1 MLKKTGIFGNTIYL
15 LNSIAAFLLVLFF
28 VLPYIPPKSFPT
40 ISLLTLTISPLLVVN
55 VVFAVYWMLRRKR
68 KALLSI
74 SVLVASFFM
83 FNSFFEF
90 SSKNDAKASENSLNL
105 LSYNVRLFNN
115 YQKFPTKNVSSVI
128 SKLIAEEEP
137 DVIFIQEFYRDSTI
151 HFSEYPYQYIHFR
164 KSKNKNGGVKENAL
178 GHAILSKYP
187 LINTGA
193 FDFEYTYNNTIY
205 ADLVKGKDTIRL
217 YNLHLRSMGVL
228 PSVAYLQEGDKAKLR
243 KRMASSFVE
252 QQDQVEKI
260 LAHKAKTNYP
270 VLLGGDFN
278 NTPFS
283 YIYDQITKDMKDAFV
298 EKGTGI
304 GTTYLFDFYPMRID
318 FIFTSEDFQVL
329 KYASIKETFSDHFP
343 VSATVS
349 WGAITEASEE

>member
-1 MLKKTGIFGNTIYL
+1 MKKIGLFGNTIYL

-40 ISLLTLTISPLLVVN
+40 LSLLTLTISPLLVVN
-55 VVFAVYWMLRRKR
+55 ALFAVYWLLRRKR

-74 SVLVASFFM
+74 IVLVLSFFM
-83 FNSFFEF
+83 FHSFFEF
-90 SSKNDAKASENSLNL
+90 SSESHPNNSEKTLNV

-115 YQKFPTKNVSSVI
+115 YQKFPTKNVPNII
-128 SKLIAEEEP
+128 SELIEDEKP
-137 DVIFIQEFYRDSTI
+137 DVLFIQEFYRDSTI
-151 HFSEYPYQYIHFR
+151 HFSGYPYQYIHFR
-164 KSKNKNGGVKENAL
+164 KNKNKKGELKENAL

-187 LINTGA
+187 LVNTGA
-193 FDFEYTYNNTIY
+193 FDFKNTYNNTIY
-205 ADLVKGKDTIRL
+205 ADVVKGTDTIRL

-243 KRMASSFVE
+243 KRMATSFME

-260 LAHKAKTNYP
+260 LAHKAKTKHP
-270 VLLGGDFN
+270 VLLCGDFN
-278 NTPFS
+278 NTAFS
-283 YIYDQITKDMKDAFV
+283 YIYNQISEDMKDAFV

-318 FIFTSEDFQVL
+318 FIFTSENFEVL
-329 KYASIKETFSDHFP
+329 KYKSIKETFSDHFP
-343 VSATVS
+343 VSATVGWNS
-349 WGAITEASEE
+349 SSEASEE

>member
-1 MLKKTGIFGNTIYL
+1 MLKKTGFFGNTVFL
-15 LNSIAAFLLVLFF
+15 LNSIVAFLLILFIVLQ
-28 VLPYIPPKSFPT
+28 YIPPKSFPT
-40 ISLLTLTISPLLVVN
+40 LSLLTLTISPLLVAN
-55 VVFAVYWMLRRKR
+55 IVFAAYWLVRRKR
-68 KALLSI
+68 KALLSS
-74 SVLVASFFM
+74 SVLVLSFFM

-90 SSKNDAKASENSLNL
+90 SSENNAKASENSLNI

-115 YQKFPTKNVSSVI
+115 YQKFPTKNVSTII
-128 SKLIAEEEP
+128 SKLIAKEEP

-151 HFSEYPYQYIHFR
+151 HFSGYPYQYIHFR
-164 KSKNKNGGVKENAL
+164 KSKNKKGVLKENAL

-193 FDFEYTYNNTIY
+193 FDFKNTYNNTIY
-205 ADLVKGKDTIRL
+205 ADLVKGEDTIRL

-228 PSVAYLQEGDKAKLR
+228 PSVAFLQEGDKDILR
-243 KRMASSFVE
+243 KRMANSFVE

-260 LAHKAKTNYP
+260 LAHKQQSKYP

-278 NTPFS
+278 NTSFS
-283 YIYDQITKDMKDAFV
+283 YIYDQISEEMKDAFV

-318 FIFTSEDFQVL
+318 FIFTSEEFEVL
-329 KYASIKETFSDHFP
+329 RYASIKETFSDHFP
-343 VSATVS
+343 VSATVC
-349 WGAITEASEE
+349 WGATSEASEE